1 MLILT
6 TNFCLMLT
14 LQSKPA
20 FFANAMFKVRMII
33 RFIQMSDVP
42 NLIVKLRKILCSLG
56 TLTSI
61 LTLQFAFID
70 CIIIVVVIALKIII
84 IKVGSNIVFV
94 IVIGIDWFI
103 TSIPFVARRTNAAI
117 IILPLWALAVVS
129 TEVFFRVIRFK
140 KSTQSDFL
148 NKLEKNKFDFE
159 THPHQPTNL
168 GRSFCTEMSF
178 YIDST
183 GPNTARSLLPP

>member
-1 MLILT
+1 MEAQMLILT

-33 RFIQMSDVP
+33 SFIQMSDVP

-56 TLTSI
+56 ALTTI

-84 IKVGSNIVFV
+84 IKVGSNIVFI

-129 TEVFFRVIRFK
+129 TEVF
-140 KSTQSDFL
+140 
-148 NKLEKNKFDFE
+148 LE
-159 THPHQPTNL
+159 
-168 GRSFCTEMSF
+168 
-178 YIDST
+178 
-183 GPNTARSLLPP
+183 